1 MDILNRLGQFQT
13 TPSCTAFTVFT
24 AVAIVGCGS
33 ANSDAP
39 GKPGAGVPVELGHT
53 GSASPETGTTQPKG
67 STPPAKKPSN
77 TAPSAK
83 PETTKEMDVSIGT
96 WGLVIDEAKGKVTY
110 EPYRGVK
117 QAYYPTYE
125 FNLAEFKAV
134 LGAENVDAN
143 GLKTPVKLRVLV
155 LSDTSRNF
163 TPKDPNMQSPM
174 GGFAYQTIVCKPIKL
189 LPAE

>member
-1 MDILNRLGQFQT
+1 MDIFNRLGQFLT
-13 TPSCTAFTVFT
+13 TPAFTVFT
-24 AVAIVGCGS
+24 VFTAFAILGCGS

-39 GKPGAGVPVELGHT
+39 GKPGAGAPMELGNT
-53 GSASPETGTTQPKG
+53 ESASPETGATQPKG
-67 STPPAKKPSN
+67 STPPAKSPSN

-83 PETTKEMDVSIGT
+83 PETTKEMDLSIGT
-96 WGLVIDEAKGKVTY
+96 WGLVIDEAKEKVTY

-117 QAYYPTYE
+117 RDHYPTYE

-134 LGAENVDAN
+134 LGAENVDAK

-155 LSDTSRNF
+155 LSDTARNF
-163 TPKDPNMQSPM
+163 TPKDPSMPSPM
-174 GGFAYQTIVCKPIKL
+174 GGFTYQTIVCKPIKL